1 MMGVQG
7 GKEIGD
13 FFLKN
18 KFRNKLYGNLKCKQN
33 KDWTCAD
40 ISERKFLNS
49 FKIMKK
55 NGYANASGMPKKTG
69 YESGG
74 IENMGK
80 TKEKAVF
87 GAVKEK
93 RDGRQIL

>member
-1 MMGVQG
+1 M
-7 GKEIGD
+7 
-13 FFLKN
+13 KN

-55 NGYANASGMPKKTG
+55 MAMRTPR
-69 YESGG
+69 ECQ
-74 IENMGK
+74 
-80 TKEKAVF
+80 
-87 GAVKEK
+87 K
-93 RDGRQIL
+93 RQVMRVVE

>member
-1 MMGVQG
+1 MRTPRECQ
-7 GKEIGD
+7 
-13 FFLKN
+13 
-18 KFRNKLYGNLKCKQN
+18 
-33 KDWTCAD
+33 
-40 ISERKFLNS
+40 
-49 FKIMKK
+49 
-55 NGYANASGMPKKTG
+55 KKTG

-93 RDGRQIL
+93 KRWKTDLGIYLECIFRETGMKKSEENMRL